1 MGPKVQ
7 FAEEKRWDDLEIR
20 VYKGADGT
28 FVLYE
33 DEFDN
38 YNYEK
43 GAYSEISFVW
53 NDKTRKLTIG
63 KRKGDYPGMIDRRR
77 FRIELIE
84 PGNTNEVRSVNYS
97 GEEIILHL

>member
-1 MGPKVQ
+1 MNFTCFIKFIVQ
-7 FAEEKRWDDLEIR
+7 KNYQLNCP
-20 VYKGADGT
+20 ADFSEWT
-28 FVLYE
+28 H
-33 DEFDN
+33 N